1 MFNKKKP
8 NDEDRFAALE
18 QQIKEKND
26 QIEKLLA
33 NPVVAVA
40 LKQAEIAAA
49 KQAELDRMTAHGL
62 NYDIIRE
69 LVNSAVHGVEVN
81 IRFTTGEVLT
91 IARTESYQKMVDQ
104 FRSDTF

>member
-1 MFNKKKP
+1 MFKKKLP
-8 NDEDRFAALE
+8 DNDERFAALE
-18 QQIKEKND
+18 KQIAEKNE

-49 KQAELDRMTAHGL
+49 KQAQLDRMVSHGL

-69 LVNSAVHGVEVN
+69 LVNSAVHGIEIN
-81 IRFTTGEVLT
+81 IRFTSGEVLT
-91 IARTESYQKMVDQ
+91 IARTEPYQKMVDQ
-104 FRSDTF
+104 FRSEDF